1 MSTVHNVANR
11 KNMKKNNRRAPQ
23 SAVEKA
29 KTTAEPKALYKVNAA
44 AQKRSTIAER
54 LEESEALTC
63 KMLGLEDPEL
73 AQALIKQV
81 KQLEAAMAFG
91 GGAEV
96 SGIAMPMLFEMKPTN
111 LTQALLAVQMSGVHH
126 AALLYMKRAALVAK
140 ANLNSKTPDTNMMM
154 AMRLMSRNPGHRRDS
169 FSQAPKSPRTARSWR
184 NQECGFSLLFPGL
197 SNYAPVLPD
206 FLVPRYVYTSMLD
219 ALRGNLIVIVML
231 YSPVS
236 NKTEHRLDVLNDADC
251 AGTRLRL

>member
-1 MSTVHNVANR
+1 MSKSKSSNATRGKEAKKHHRNSVAPAET
-11 KNMKKNNRRAPQ
+11 KT
-23 SAVEKA
+23 AVE
-29 KTTAEPKALYKVNAA
+29 PRALYKVNAA
-44 AQKRSTIAER
+44 APKRSTIAER

-63 KMLGLEDPEL
+63 KMLGLEDPDL

-126 AALLYMKRAALVAK
+126 AALLYMKRAALIAK

-154 AMRLMSRNPGHRRDS
+154 VMRLMG
-169 FSQAPKSPRTARSWR
+169 
-184 NQECGFSLLFPGL
+184 LFNEQLEAMAKLKGKT
-197 SNYAPVLPD
+197 
-206 FLVPRYVYTSMLD
+206 RQQK
-219 ALRGNLIVIVML
+219 VIVEHVHVHHGGQAIVGTGTAAGRTGGAKQEGG
-231 YSPVS
+231 SGTNR
-236 NKTEHRLDVLNDADC
+236 NKTP
-251 AGTRLRL
+251 